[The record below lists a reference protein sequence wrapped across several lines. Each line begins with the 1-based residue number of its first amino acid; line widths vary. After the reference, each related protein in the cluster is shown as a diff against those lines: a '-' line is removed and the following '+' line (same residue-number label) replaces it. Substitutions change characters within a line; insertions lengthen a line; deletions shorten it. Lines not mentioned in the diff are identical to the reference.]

1 MDITT
6 RLDSAQALYDTGK
19 YSEAIEL
26 LTTGRFDLNSEAAYN
41 IGNCYTR
48 LGELGEARLF
58 FERALLLNPNN
69 ADARHNLDW
78 VQLRLSDAI
87 ADPTQSLDQW
97 FSLQLRGFMLSEGWL
112 IAALLFLVASTMLL
126 ALRKWKN
133 PMMNWRWPFTS
144 TVLGIAFIGLAWWSA
159 PKSNLCIATAPS
171 TYGYSE
177 PFGQGKRILLLSEGS
192 AAQLRKSSEGW
203 FFLELGDGRLAWF
216 DAAQWGRVLPTET
229 TF

>member
-1 MDITT
+1 MDIRT

-26 LTTGRFDLNSEAAYN
+26 LDIGRFDLNSEAAYN

-48 LGELGEARLF
+48 MGDLGEARLF
-58 FERALLLNPNN
+58 FERALILNPNN

-87 ADPTQSLDQW
+87 TDPTQSLGQW
-97 FSLQLRGFMLSEGWL
+97 FSIQLRGFMLSEGWL
-112 IAALLFLVASTMLL
+112 IAALLLLLVSIMLL
-126 ALRKWKN
+126 ALRKWKF

-144 TVLGIAFIGLAWWSA
+144 TALALAFVGLAWWST

-216 DAAQWGRVLPTET
+216 DAAQWGHVLPPET